1 MRNDYAPINVN
12 PVSGVGGGG
21 SAGKGRGFD
30 ETIPRAF
37 DRIVRRGLET
47 KPKVQKTGYKIAE
60 VKIAASAIFHL
71 SKVVDG

>member
-1 MRNDYAPINVN
+1 MRNDYAPINLN
-12 PVSGVGGGG
+12 PAGGVGGGG
-21 SAGKGRGFD
+21 VRASGGDLIFD

-47 KPKVQKTGYKIAE
+47 KPKVQKTGYKIA
-60 VKIAASAIFHL
+60 ASAIFHL